1 MKHNFLFLPAKQ
13 VWLAVVLLHHTVPIF
28 YQWGFQAGVEA
39 ANYLKSNTAL
49 IPKPELVQ
57 VRQYVFNSK
66 AAARFNLVAPNGFI
80 VINTP

>member
-1 MKHNFLFLPAKQ
+1 
-13 VWLAVVLLHHTVPIF
+13 
-28 YQWGFQAGVEA
+28 VEA

-57 VRQYVFNSK
+57 VRQYVLNNK
-66 AAARFNLVAPNGFI
+66 AAAHFNLVAPKGFI